1 MILSLAA
8 CQPRLGPAPIAPRA
22 KAAVCSVAE
31 PAPQSALVSGSA
43 DHTNARAALVTAITA
58 HRPRA
63 AAAARGRAAS
73 LAGNASST
81 ILAAGGAACLA
92 AAYPPARRAREAALA
107 YGTARLA
114 LAFARRDTDPRRLV
128 RIDEAAVHA
137 ASAVREGWGAAR
149 LTALGAAMAA
159 VSGGTVVELTAAA
172 AHRRLGRNGAAPPPV
187 ARHGRRGAAAMEREG
202 VGSTGEQ
209 PAATGRAATSADHL
223 SSPEDASATSHA
235 ARPSPSNPAAVTATG
250 PAAAEAAER
259 RHLAA
264 LSCGAALLSFLLAA
278 GSALAC
284 VEACF
289 VVSLAFAQRAR
300 LLLLAALVRLAA
312 LGQDEGTSTESDM
325 RP

>member
-1 MILSLAA
+1 MLSLAA
-8 CQPRLGPAPIAPRA
+8 CQPRLGPAPALRA

-31 PAPQSALVSGSA
+31 PAPQLALVSGSA

-92 AAYPPARRAREAALA
+92 AAYPPARRAREAAMA

-114 LAFARRDTDPRRLV
+114 LAFARRDPDPRRLI

-149 LTALGAAMAA
+149 LTALGAATAA

-209 PAATGRAATSADHL
+209 PAATGRATTSADHHL

-312 LGQDEGTSTESDM
+312 LGQDEDTSTESDM

>member
-1 MILSLAA
+1 
-8 CQPRLGPAPIAPRA
+8 
-22 KAAVCSVAE
+22 
-31 PAPQSALVSGSA
+31 
-43 DHTNARAALVTAITA
+43 
-58 HRPRA
+58 
-63 AAAARGRAAS
+63 
-73 LAGNASST
+73 
-81 ILAAGGAACLA
+81 
-92 AAYPPARRAREAALA
+92 
-107 YGTARLA
+107 
-114 LAFARRDTDPRRLV
+114 
-128 RIDEAAVHA
+128 
-137 ASAVREGWGAAR
+137 
-149 LTALGAAMAA
+149 
-159 VSGGTVVELTAAA
+159 
-172 AHRRLGRNGAAPPPV
+172 
-187 ARHGRRGAAAMEREG
+187 MEREG

-209 PAATGRAATSADHL
+209 PAATGRATTSADHL

-312 LGQDEGTSTESDM
+312 QGRRARDEYVPAAAGWLVSLPSSMEELQQRAAYQANVAGLQLEQAMTDGWARYLSLRRRWLRGGTGGGGSSFSGRGAGHGGGGDARGGSGGVASERGGLHGIQEWADESLAAANQRWVAWQLRTLRRSRAPPF
-325 RP
+325 RPPPPAAAEAEEVSAEGGKRGFGGLLRRRAAPADQGHEVATPAVRAEPPSGPRFRPFDWLTRPKNEQGPHAD

>member
-81 ILAAGGAACLA
+81 ILAVGGAACLA

-114 LAFARRDTDPRRLV
+114 LAFARRDPDPRRLV

-159 VSGGTVVELTAAA
+159 VSGSTVVELTAAA

-235 ARPSPSNPAAVTATG
+235 ARPSPSNPAA
-250 PAAAEAAER
+250 AEAAER

>member
-8 CQPRLGPAPIAPRA
+8 CQPRLGPAPIATRA

-31 PAPQSALVSGSA
+31 PAPQSALVGGSA

-58 HRPRA
+58 HRTRT

-73 LAGNASST
+73 LSGNASST

-114 LAFARRDTDPRRLV
+114 LAFARRDPDPRRLV

-172 AHRRLGRNGAAPPPV
+172 AHRRLGRNGAAPP
-187 ARHGRRGAAAMEREG
+187 
-202 VGSTGEQ
+202 
-209 PAATGRAATSADHL
+209 ADHL

-235 ARPSPSNPAAVTATG
+235 ARPSPSTPAAVTAAG
-250 PAAAEAAER
+250 PAATEAAER

-300 LLLLAALVRLAA
+300 QLLLAALVRLAA
-312 LGQDEGTSTESDM
+312 LEQDEGTSTESDM